1 MTPDTNKN
9 ILFSDSC
16 RINCWGG
23 VEKWVIT
30 MADSLHQKGYNTFLV
45 CRKDSIIERKTK
57 GLPVQT
63 YNVNFYNSIDIT
75 SVWNIQK
82 IIREQNIGL
91 IICSTNLDIKLAGLA
106 GKLAGIPVISRQG
119 LALITDRIKY
129 KILIKNYTTSVLT
142 NTLSIKKQYESY
154 KWFPENHIQV
164 IYNGVAARTIDSGN
178 VKVLRQQFISA
189 PEEKLILSA
198 GRLTTQKGFS
208 YLIEAA
214 RIAQEQNRPWKFLI
228 VGDGREK
235 TVLESLIKKYQLKNI
250 RLIGF
255 RDNIQD
261 YYACAD
267 IFVLSSITEGLPNVV
282 LEAMIHK
289 CPVIATN
296 INGVCEVIENKKNG
310 WIIPPR
316 NSQAIFESIN
326 NCIND
331 PVILKEMTQNAYQTV
346 RDKFTVEKSTD
357 HFIKY
362 ITHIITEYEKNHHKD
377 A

>member
-214 RIAQEQNRPWKFLI
+214 RIAQEHNRPWKFLI

-235 TVLESLIKKYQLKNI
+235 TVLESLIKKYLLKNI

-255 RDNIQD
+255 RDDIQD

-267 IFVLSSITEGLPNVV
+267 IFVLSSITEGLPNVI

-289 CPVIATN
+289 CPVIATDV
-296 INGVCEVIENKKNG
+296 NGVCEVIENKKNG

-326 NCIND
+326 NCITD
-331 PVILKEMTQNAYQTV
+331 TALLQETAQKAYQTV
-346 RDKFTVEKSTD
+346 TEKFTVEKSTD
-357 HFIKY
+357 HFIEYMTY
-362 ITHIITEYEKNHHKD
+362 ITTKYAKDHHKN